1 MKPDKPDDHAES
13 WLRKMSEK
21 LSRRNKL
28 EDVKMSSIEPEEES
42 TQDHELPSGDK
53 VARPKVRSVRKVRK
67 EPKAKDV
74 PFEWGHLIFIALMA
88 YAFWLLFFG

>member
-1 MKPDKPDDHAES
+1 MKPDKPEDHAES
-13 WLRKMSEK
+13 WLRKMSDK

-28 EDVKMSSIEPEEES
+28 EDVKMSSSEPEEES
-42 TQDHELPSGDK
+42 AQEDEPSYCER
-53 VARPKVRSVRKVRK
+53 VARPKARSVRKVRK

-88 YAFWLLFFG
+88 YGFWLLFFG

>member
-1 MKPDKPDDHAES
+1 MKPDKPEDHAES
-13 WLRKMSEK
+13 WLRKMAEK
-21 LSRRNKL
+21 LSRRNKP

-42 TQDHELPSGDK
+42 IQEDEPSSGER
-53 VARPKVRSVRKVRK
+53 VARPKARSVRKVRK

-88 YAFWLLFFG
+88 YGFWLLFFG